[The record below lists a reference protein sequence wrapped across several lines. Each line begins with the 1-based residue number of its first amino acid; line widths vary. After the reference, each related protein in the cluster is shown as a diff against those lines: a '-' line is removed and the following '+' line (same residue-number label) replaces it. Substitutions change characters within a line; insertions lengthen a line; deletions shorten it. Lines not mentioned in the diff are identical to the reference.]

1 MSHQGVLCRGRTA
14 ILAKLEETVRQQQ
27 QLLAQKQ
34 LQPPHGSLASAASQ
48 QGSSWQLLHVDRQPL
63 LQVGWVV
70 YCWPLKGIAGGSHA
84 CVASWHVLI

>member
-34 LQPPHGSLASAASQ
+34 LQPQPPGSLASAASQ
-48 QGSSWQLLHVDRQPL
+48 QGNSWQLLHVDRQPL
-63 LQVGWVV
+63 LQVGWVK
-70 YCWPLKGIAGGSHA
+70 YCLGPDRLKQQVHT
-84 CVASWHVLI
+84 HE